1 MEKQKKRIRAI
12 FWVVVVLACI
22 LVGMGLAASGLTT
35 KMKTIVALICV
46 AAVAVAAVVID
57 LAYYR
62 RLGKAVDALLPLL
75 HQDPDAYI
83 QGIEELLHGAKN
95 LGLRQTRAINLAAAY
110 CEKGDYRQA
119 AQQLESLDPNQLAPQ
134 HKGVYWADY
143 ALTQFH
149 LHHKKKAC
157 DILTQQAQLFA
168 PLENSRHLGG
178 LLAVLEIF
186 RLLAEG
192 DQASA
197 RKMLDLA
204 RVAWPEDT
212 VKSELDYLE
221 GQC

>member
-1 MEKQKKRIRAI
+1 MEKQKKRIRVI
-12 FWVVVVLACI
+12 FWVVVILVCL
-22 LVGMGLAASGLTT
+22 LVGMGLAACGLTT
-35 KMKTIVALICV
+35 KMKTVVALICV

-83 QGIEELLHGAKN
+83 QGIEDLLHGAKN

-110 CEKGDYRQA
+110 CEKGDYARA
-119 AQQLESLDPNQLAPQ
+119 ARHLEELDPAQLSPQ
-134 HKGVYWADY
+134 HRGVYWADY

-157 DILTQQAQLFA
+157 DILAQQEEVFA
-168 PLENSRHLGG
+168 PLKNSRHLGG
-178 LLAVLEIF
+178 LLAVLDIF

-192 DQASA
+192 DQATA

-212 VKSELDYLE
+212 VKAELDYLE
-221 GQC
+221 HLC